1 MDFNNVLIVTT
12 SKQDQNYIDAT
23 TKLDNANFDYSV
35 VTVPGWE
42 LSKLKNISFPVFFAK
57 DKKKLD
63 TVKRI
68 LGLC

>member
-35 VTVPGWE
+35 VTVPDCE